1 LNDARPSAR
10 PREHT
15 GFKLPTSQFSSRNR
29 ADAGRSTVLVLMVL
43 NGSALA
49 WSNNMSRA
57 TRLLDLLELL
67 RRHRNPVTGTA
78 LAAELGISI
87 RTLYRDIAT
96 LQAQG
101 ADIEGEPGLGYV
113 LRPGFTLPPLM
124 FSADEIEA
132 LVLGSRWVAAWTDA
146 RLGSAGRNAISKI
159 TAVLPSDLR
168 EHVES
173 STLFVARGNKLP
185 ETVDLATIRLAIRQE
200 QKLTIEYRSNDLTE
214 STRTIWPFMVGFFER
229 VRVVAAWCELRQDY
243 RHFRVDRILS
253 MAPAEARY
261 PRRRAVMLKEWR
273 QRNGIELNR

>member
-1 LNDARPSAR
+1 
-10 PREHT
+10 
-15 GFKLPTSQFSSRNR
+15 
-29 ADAGRSTVLVLMVL
+29 
-43 NGSALA
+43 
-49 WSNNMSRA
+49 MSRA
-57 TRLLDLLELL
+57 ARLLDLLELL
-67 RRHRNPVTGTA
+67 RRHRNPIAGTA
-78 LAAELGISI
+78 LADELGISI

-101 ADIEGEPGLGYV
+101 AEIDGEPGLGYV

-132 LVLGSRWVAAWTDA
+132 LVLGSRWVAAWADA

-168 EHVES
+168 EHVEG
-173 STLFVARGNKLP
+173 STLFVAQGNKLP
-185 ETVDLATIRLAIRQE
+185 ETVDLAAIRLAIRQE
-200 QKLTIEYRSNDLTE
+200 QKLTIEYRSNDLRE
-214 STRTIWPFMVGFFER
+214 STRTIWPFMLGFFER

-253 MAPAEARY
+253 MDRADARY

-273 QRNGIELNR
+273 QRNGVEPNR